1 MEIIESSSPG
11 RRKVWIAATK
21 FENMSKRKFETHSI
35 LSCTVLVDCLLKVFS
50 IIRCWT
56 VIMLNLSLTFWKHRD
71 LLSYFSYILPL
82 STSFDKNDWYCVIII
97 IPHFL
102 KRKFWISKN
111 ILTQISVTSNN
122 MRLQRTFDWNSCGKN
137 VCQQVEVLCL
147 K

>member
-1 MEIIESSSPG
+1 METIESSSPR

-82 STSFDKNDWYCVIII
+82 
-97 IPHFL
+97 
-102 KRKFWISKN
+102 
-111 ILTQISVTSNN
+111 
-122 MRLQRTFDWNSCGKN
+122 
-137 VCQQVEVLCL
+137 
-147 K
+147 